1 VTVTFTEQVP
11 VLRLFTAVPESWQYF
26 FEAIATVKLVFDP
39 FGVLSLLKLTKVF
52 EVVVDLALITFE

>member
-1 VTVTFTEQVP
+1 MTVTFTEQLP
-11 VLRLFTAVPESWQYF
+11 VLRLFTVVPASWQYF